1 MKTEFRHRDSSAA
14 THTQKPWSS
23 FRGREG
29 STPDTKSPVRLSLC
43 AVRIPVYAARG
54 TDDAVVPDCQIPHLP
69 ASPAPQTTF
78 GSAEHSPAPSILLAK
93 QNVYLVGS
101 RMMIRNAT
109 RPHQR
114 VGSACFAE
122 TMAAG
127 WEQMRDAGSIII
139 FLPPRR
145 GASIL
150 RRECF
155 CIFLNASGAA

>member
-43 AVRIPVYAARG
+43 AVGIPVYAARG
-54 TDDAVVPDCQIPHLP
+54 TDDAVVPDYQMPHLP

-93 QNVYLVGS
+93 QNVYLAGS

-122 TMAAG
+122 MMAAG
-127 WEQMRDAGSIII
+127 WQMRDGGSIII

-145 GASIL
+145 GASSYVVNV
-150 RRECF
+150 F
-155 CIFLNASGAA
+155 VYF